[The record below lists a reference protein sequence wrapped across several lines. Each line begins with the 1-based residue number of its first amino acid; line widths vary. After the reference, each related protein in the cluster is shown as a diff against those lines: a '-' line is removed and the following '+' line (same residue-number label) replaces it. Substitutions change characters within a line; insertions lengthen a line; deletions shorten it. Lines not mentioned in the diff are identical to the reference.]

1 MAHQSQTVRMA
12 RGIAVALVAGT
23 IAVAAPTA
31 SAASPTAKAGDS
43 CKKSQAYAM
52 QKVGNSYIRC
62 EIVPGTSLH
71 ASTKDKQA
79 KFRWTASTVGQWTL
93 SSAQDAT
100 IRIDGSSTVA
110 PLSTVA
116 AKYFETA
123 TNSVHK
129 GKGVKVA
136 VGISGTGGGFEKF
149 CKGETDISNASRKI
163 SSKEIAACAANG
175 IQYTEV
181 LIANDGLSVVVNPS
195 LVKKG
200 VKCVTMTELKA
211 IWNDG
216 STITNWSQVR
226 AGFPDQRMRLFGAGT
241 DSGTFDAFTEMVNGR
256 AKVARKDVDTSED
269 DNVTVRGV
277 SSDNGGIGYFGL
289 SYAIENAKKVTAL
302 QVDKGAG
309 CVDPTKATVQNG
321 TYALARPL
329 FIYVKNS
336 SVSTSEAVGAFV
348 QFYVENL
355 KQISEDAVFVPLTP
369 KQRTQLASDMAKITK
384 LPKPKKK

>member
-1 MAHQSQTVRMA
+1 MAHHQVTG
-12 RGIAVALVAGT
+12 RGTRAFAAALVAAT
-23 IAVAAPTA
+23 VSLAVPTSAAAAP
-31 SAASPTAKAGDS
+31 SEKAGDS

-52 QKVGNSYIRC
+52 RKVGSSYIRC

-71 ASTKDKQA
+71 ASTKDKEA
-79 KFRWTASTVGQWTL
+79 KFRWVASSLQQWTV
-93 SSAQDAT
+93 SSAQEAT

-110 PLSTVA
+110 PLTTVA

-163 SSKEIAACAANG
+163 SAKEIAACAAAG

-181 LIANDGLSVVVNPS
+181 LIANDGLSVVVNPG

-200 VKCVTMTELKA
+200 VKCVTMTELKS

-226 AGFPDQRMRLFGAGT
+226 AGFPDQRMRLFGAGV

-277 SSDNGGIGYFGL
+277 SSDGGGIGYFGL

-309 CVDPTKATVQNG
+309 CVEPTKATVQNG
-321 TYALARPL
+321 TYALSRPL
-329 FIYVKNS
+329 YIYVKNS
-336 SVSTSEAVGAFV
+336 SVSTNVAVGAFV
-348 QFYVENL
+348 QFYVDNL

-369 KQRTQLASDMAKITK
+369 KQRTQLSADMRKITA
-384 LPKPKKK
+384 LPKPRK